1 MKVTGDKGLMVS
13 WWRGTR
19 NNVERTV
26 GREEV

>member
-1 MKVTGDKGLMVS
+1 MKVTGDKGLRVS

-19 NNVERTV
+19 NKVERTV